1 MTFVFLIFGYI
12 IKAAVYLAV
21 AAALI
26 GAGLAATTR
35 ADAFEAGDRQNKWIW
50 VGLLLLAALMVYL
63 RVQFLSWVGLVI
75 IGLYWFDVRPQIK
88 NILNGNYGW

>member
-1 MTFVFLIFGYI
+1 MTFVFLIFSYI

-26 GAGLAATTR
+26 GAGLAAATR
-35 ADAFEAGDRQNKWIW
+35 TDAFEAGDRQNKWIW
-50 VGLLLLAALMVYL
+50 VGLLVLAALMVYL